1 MEYQPLN
8 QQTKYDPNQ
17 VYQQPQQVPPQNVVY
32 SQQPIYTQE
41 QQYYASTQP
50 IYQQSHVVTT
60 TTQGDVDYLEK
71 QKQDQTS
78 MMLFIIG
85 FFVGIVWIVNFI
97 LHRNSPSE
105 SARKFAKASII
116 CFALSFVFAAVA
128 VGIYLIVFFSIF
140 QSAY

>member
-17 VYQQPQQVPPQNVVY
+17 VYQQQVPPQNVVY

-97 LHRNSPSE
+97 LVSYYYLLFNLTC
-105 SARKFAKASII
+105 II
-116 CFALSFVFAAVA
+116 
-128 VGIYLIVFFSIF
+128 IK
-140 QSAY
+140 